1 MYSDFCTQD
10 KKGLMILKYFNLLE
24 PDFSCVGVVL
34 TQGHYFIP
42 ATTGSI
48 CLWFQWF
55 EKIGVVE
62 NWNEMHWVHSE
73 TLLIGSYQVGAVLG
87 FWKRSDLAAVLVL
100 FTVRCLAQANIPLF
114 SVCFLF
120 PWLRHSCLFQSHCN
134 SQCNSGILFACGVPS
149 SPFIK
154 VFAQLLASE
163 PLNFGVARKKR
174 T

>member
-10 KKGLMILKYFNLLE
+10 QKALMILKYFNLFE
-24 PDFSCVGVVL
+24 PDFSCVGAVL

-42 ATTGSI
+42 ATTGSL
-48 CLWFQWF
+48 CSWFQSF
-55 EKIGVVE
+55 EKVGVVE
-62 NWNEMHWVHSE
+62 DWNEMHWVHSE

-134 SQCNSGILFACGVPS
+134 SLGFSSLVACHLP
-149 SPFIK
+149 
-154 VFAQLLASE
+154 LLLRFLHSCLV
-163 PLNFGVARKKR
+163 LNR
-174 T
+174 

>member
-1 MYSDFCTQD
+1 MYSDFYTQD
-10 KKGLMILKYFNLLE
+10 QKGPMILKYFNLFE
-24 PDFSCVGVVL
+24 PDFSCVGAVL

-42 ATTGSI
+42 AATGSL
-48 CLWFQWF
+48 CLWFQSF

-134 SQCNSGILFACGVPS
+134 SLGFSLLVACHLP
-149 SPFIK
+149 
-154 VFAQLLASE
+154 LL
-163 PLNFGVARKKR
+163 
-174 T
+174 